1 MTKKMSKLFLLA
13 TVVVLWSGL
22 AAAQGVAT
30 GDLHVT
36 VRDPKGSV
44 VTNATITTRDQAKAY
59 ERSTTLNVGGEYRFV
74 ALPPGTYTV
83 TIEAAGFAK
92 AEAQD
97 VRITVGQMAELPV
110 ALQVAGT
117 QTVITVSSEAE
128 VVETQRTSSTA
139 TIEQR
144 RIENLPTNGRNYIN
158 FALTDS
164 RLARDTAP
172 SIGAAPTSGL
182 NVGGQ
187 RARANLVN
195 VDGADAVDN
204 STNGIRS
211 TISQEGVQEF
221 QVITSGYAAEYG
233 RASGGVVNIIT
244 RSGSN
249 DFHGSVY
256 GYVRNR
262 NFQAVNPFSTV
273 SNPAFTRVQT
283 GVAFGGPIKK
293 DKTYYFFSWEG
304 TWRQETG
311 FSSIGGPDGKFG
323 LVNFDASAYFGQ
335 PAGVVNIQATPDQAQ
350 FLASPPPVIPVSS
363 LRQYIF
369 LIGAASGVATSGSQP
384 AIFAAFPF
392 APPGSGLQQFPTTC
406 GGANTICAGLPASFV
421 ELNRLRG
428 NFPVSERTDLYSLR
442 LDHNFSSNQ
451 RISLR
456 GGVSPSDVTGIQ
468 VQAQGPQNF
477 GQNAF
482 SRTSNQN
489 FHDWNFTGQD
499 TWTIG
504 DNRVNEFRFQYSRR
518 GLLYGFARNDDGS
531 KVAVNIP
538 GVAFFGREPFSF
550 VRRKEQRYQLTDNFS
565 WSRGSH
571 NIKFGFDTNFLPISA
586 DFTVNFGGIFNFG
599 QQSLFPSPFPALS
612 PVQAYG
618 AGIPSNFIQGVGNPH
633 DAFSNTT
640 VGGFIQDSWRIKS
653 NLTMNYG
660 VRYDAEFTPQFA
672 AINGLAKQG
681 QDFLGITQGIPRDF
695 NNFAPRVGISWDP
708 FKDGKTKISANYG
721 LFYDHPLLGL
731 AFIADVA
738 DGAQAPQFV
747 LFPGAPCS
755 NEPGKNIP
763 NPLNLNASNVF
774 QGIVGRSDCTPPGL
788 ADALT
793 YLPDQQRFDPTPNT
807 VSAWVNQNYIPQNPA
822 AGVPLAALPF
832 GFPNAKAFKYAAS
845 HQANLTFERD
855 LGNNLSLSLEY
866 NFNGGRHLN
875 RPINTNT
882 VLDSALIGNWQAAA
896 TDPTSGALTRGP
908 LGVGTVGNF
917 CQQADPIDATHPSW
931 VAPALANF
939 FRPSGLNATLARA
952 LIGIGQAGCVGQAQ
966 ALLAAAGLNANCDP
980 IGLSNCGP
988 FGDMPANTSN
998 GSSVYHGLTANL
1010 RKRFGKRWEFL
1021 ASYTWS
1027 HAIDDSTD
1035 LQSPLSPQDNYNPD
1049 AERSNSTFDQRHR
1062 FVFSS
1067 VFQSGKVGG
1076 SGFVSKLLSDWTLAP
1091 IIEAV
1096 SGRPFNIIVGD
1107 DRNFDFGS
1115 LTDRPLAVPAGTPDN
1130 FCGDKAVAS
1139 KFSPTGFLQPAC
1151 FANGTLIG
1159 NIGRNSG
1166 TKPTDVFTDIRIAR
1180 TLRFGD
1186 RFRLEAAADV
1196 FNLINRFNVAD
1207 VNPLWTNAGQKTAA
1221 FDPRQVQISLRLGW

>member
-44 VTNATITTRDQAKAY
+44 VTNATITARDQAKAY

-83 TIEAAGFAK
+83 SVEAAGFAK